1 MVPMGLTYGLLGR
14 YLGHSF
20 SPAIHRRLG
29 AYDYQLIEL
38 PPEKVGP
45 FLQSGQF
52 QGLNVTIPYK
62 KTVMAFCHHLS
73 PAARRIGSVNTIV
86 KQPDGTLYG
95 DNTDYKGFQYL
106 LQSAGAQIRGK
117 KVLIL
122 GSGGASRT
130 VRAVLSDLKA
140 GSVVTI
146 SRSGPDHYGNLDR
159 HQGTELIV
167 NATPVGMYPN
177 TGVSPVD
184 LRLVPNCE
192 GVFDLIYNPA
202 KTQLLLEA
210 ERRGLL
216 WSNGL
221 GMLVAQAHAAAERFL
236 ARSIPVGR
244 IVEITA
250 DLKKQTCNL
259 LLIGMPGC
267 GKTTVG
273 EILAKRLNRVL
284 EDLDRDIEG
293 TAGCSIPDLFAREG
307 EEGFRI
313 REHQALCQVS
323 KESGKVIACGG
334 GIVTR
339 KENWD
344 PMRQN
349 STVIY
354 LRRPLSLLPT
364 SGRPLSQAVPLEKL
378 YQSRAPLY
386 EKLADLTV
394 DNSGSPEQTAEE
406 IIRRW
411 HSSFSRL

>member
-1 MVPMGLTYGLLGR
+1 M
-14 YLGHSF
+14 
-20 SPAIHRRLG
+20 
-29 AYDYQLIEL
+29 
-38 PPEKVGP
+38 
-45 FLQSGQF
+45 
-52 QGLNVTIPYK
+52 
-62 KTVMAFCHHLS
+62 
-73 PAARRIGSVNTIV
+73 
-86 KQPDGTLYG
+86 
-95 DNTDYKGFQYL
+95 
-106 LQSAGAQIRGK
+106 
-117 KVLIL
+117 
-122 GSGGASRT
+122 
-130 VRAVLSDLKA
+130 
-140 GSVVTI
+140 
-146 SRSGPDHYGNLDR
+146 
-159 HQGTELIV
+159 
-167 NATPVGMYPN
+167 
-177 TGVSPVD
+177 D
-184 LRLVPNCE
+184 LRLFPNCE

-411 HSSFSRL
+411 HSSFSCL